1 MVDAPPPALTNALTA
16 ADFDRDLDA
25 TLLLGQHTGELVD
38 IMGTAVVGCLTQ
50 AAVRSNSDALWKP
63 INNQVC
69 CVCGVCGGGVACG
82 VAGSY

>member
-1 MVDAPPPALTNALTA
+1 MLDAPPSALSMALTN

-25 TLLLGQHTGELVD
+25 TLLLGQHTAELVD

-63 INNQVC
+63 INNQVWSRLWGC
-69 CVCGVCGGGVACG
+69 KG
-82 VAGSY
+82 